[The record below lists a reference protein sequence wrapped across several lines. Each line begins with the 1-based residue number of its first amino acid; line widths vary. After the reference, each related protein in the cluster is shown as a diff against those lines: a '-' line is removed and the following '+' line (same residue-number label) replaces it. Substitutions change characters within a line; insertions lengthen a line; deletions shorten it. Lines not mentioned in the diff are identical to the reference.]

1 LHPFAA
7 VELYRHE
14 RVEMESVCRGVGM
27 AVGTA
32 IGASPGHFAN
42 DGIDKGFAKHAQ
54 DKVLQEV
61 THVAIED
68 KSLV

>member
-1 LHPFAA
+1 
-7 VELYRHE
+7 
-14 RVEMESVCRGVGM
+14 MESVCRGVGM
-27 AVGTA
+27 AIDTA

-42 DGIDKGFAKHAQ
+42 DGIDKGFVKHAQ